1 VVEVGGTGWTW
12 KPPVLATTAISG
24 CMTRAAASTPRLSPV
39 FVGAEGV
46 PGVRGSPGVPGL
58 ECVVCVLEVD
68 VATVVAAV
76 DCVVEA
82 LLLLNA

>member
-1 VVEVGGTGWTW
+1 M
-12 KPPVLATTAISG
+12 SG
-24 CMTRAAASTPRLSPV
+24 CITSAALSTPRLPAV

-46 PGVRGSPGVPGL
+46 PGVPGL

-76 DCVVEA
+76 DCVVGV
-82 LLLLNA
+82 LLPLSA